1 MRELISKQ
9 DAIRL
14 VHNVLYEMRVDA
26 AATDI
31 EKPMSKEDK
40 LLLKVNKIVCTKLKE
55 LPSAQPLDVQL
66 AYYRGVNDGIEQCTE
81 RIKRLADAERRTD
94 E

>member
-1 MRELISKQ
+1 M
-9 DAIRL
+9 
-14 VHNVLYEMRVDA
+14 HNVLYEMRVDA

-55 LPSAQPLDVQL
+55 LPSA
-66 AYYRGVNDGIEQCTE
+66 
-81 RIKRLADAERRTD
+81 
-94 E
+94 